1 MATITFYTVLM
12 SNLDTTVTNF
22 ISTSTAAVAT
32 SISSAAYS
40 LVTLY
45 VILWGWATLRGT
57 VSEPIGDGIAR
68 LIKIVVILTASLNM
82 LYYNGWIVNFFY
94 NTPDALASVVTGIPA
109 ASSTSFLDAF
119 MGQMFDMSDSY
130 KSLANASIGFPDL
143 TLLVMSWA
151 IALSGLALT
160 LFGAFLTML
169 AKVGLAIILALGP
182 IFILTTIF
190 ESTKRYFDA
199 WLGYVI
205 NFILLIVLV
214 GAGLHL
220 INTIIGTWITT
231 NAGVI
236 AGSPNFIDALQ
247 PIAYSIIGLLTL
259 MQVPSMASSLG
270 GGAAISTLGAMNWAA
285 VKLSSGAKSTRNGAR
300 SALNE
305 VNGTNSYTRHRA
317 RRQAEIGRGV
327 RAKRAGTVASV
338 TKTVVREGAPMAAY
352 NHITRNRTGG
362 NVRKV

>member
-12 SNLDTTVTNF
+12 NNLDTTATDF

-45 VILWGWATLRGT
+45 VVLWGWATIRGSI
-57 VSEPIGDGIAR
+57 SEPIGDGIAR
-68 LIKIVVILTASLNM
+68 LVKIMVILAASLNM
-82 LYYNGWIVNFFY
+82 LYYNGWIVNFLY
-94 NTPDALASVVTGIPA
+94 NTPDALASVITGTPA
-109 ASSTSFLDAF
+109 ATSTSFLDTF

-130 KSLANASIGFPDL
+130 KSLAQSGDSFVPDL

-151 IALSGLALT
+151 IALSGLLLT

-169 AKVGLAIILALGP
+169 AKVGLAITLALGP
-182 IFILTTIF
+182 IAILTTLF
-190 ESTKRYFDA
+190 ESTKRFFDA
-199 WLGYVI
+199 WLGQAI

-231 NAGVI
+231 NAGAI

-247 PIAYSIIGLLTL
+247 PIAYSIIGFLTL
-259 MQVPSMASSLG
+259 MQLPSIASALG

-285 VKLSSGAKSTRNGAR
+285 GKLASGASSSSKSAWGEVSGKNRSNRQGAR
-300 SALNE
+300 RL
-305 VNGTNSYTRHRA
+305 RA
-317 RRQAEIGRGV
+317 FNADWAQKNPKPSMGSKVHGLA
-327 RAKRAGTVASV
+327 AKPAAVYRKITGGS
-338 TKTVVREGAPMAAY
+338 KNRVVRG
-352 NHITRNRTGG
+352 
-362 NVRKV
+362 